1 MDNHDD
7 EPQVAP
13 PDRDTAASDPPTL
26 AGLYRAHADLVW
38 RTLVRM
44 GVAESEVE
52 DLVHEVFLVARRLLP
67 DYDATRG
74 APSSWLYGLARGVA
88 ANWRRGRSRASR
100 RLALVEPP
108 EADVPVDRDLDR
120 TRAVALVERF
130 VATLEPDQ
138 REAFV
143 LCDIEGMRGPEAA
156 AALGHTSN
164 QVYSRLRLARRHLAE
179 FLAAHGIVV
188 PRPEVG

>member
-7 EPQVAP
+7 EPPVAP
-13 PDRDTAASDPPTL
+13 PDRDTADVGPPTL
-26 AGLYRAHADLVW
+26 AALYRAHADLVW
-38 RTLVRM
+38 RTLLRM
-44 GVAESEVE
+44 GVAETEAE

-67 DYDATRG
+67 DYDASRG

-100 RLALVEPP
+100 RLALVEAP
-108 EADVPVDRDLDR
+108 EPDAHVDRDLDR
-120 TRAVALVERF
+120 ARAVVLVERF
-130 VATLEPDQ
+130 LATLEPEQ

-143 LCDIEGMRGPEAA
+143 LCDIEGMRGPEVA
-156 AALGHTSN
+156 AALGQTSN

-179 FLAAHGIVV
+179 FLAARGIVV
-188 PRPEVG
+188 QRPEVG